1 MRRTVNIWTNR
12 NKSRRNGLASL
23 LAVVSGETS
32 DDGVVDLAVHL
43 LNQQS
48 GRLYILY
55 VIEVSRQL
63 PIDAEIPEEAARGEE
78 ILQRF
83 QERTSEYR
91 FETQAEILQSRRT
104 GFAVVQ
110 EAVDR
115 GVDAI
120 VLGAPYRHAHGSF
133 SPGDT
138 VAYVLKN
145 APCRVVLS
153 RDVVPGQGAAN
164 SEKPVGPGAQ
174 R

>member
-1 MRRTVNIWTNR
+1 M
-12 NKSRRNGLASL
+12 
-23 LAVVSGETS
+23 LAVVDGQSS
-32 DDGVVDLAVHL
+32 DDGAVDLAFNL
-43 LNQQS
+43 LDQHN

-63 PIDAEIPEEAARGEE
+63 PIDAEIPDETARGEE
-78 ILQRF
+78 ILQRC
-83 QERTSEYR
+83 QERASKFR
-91 FETQAEILQSRRT
+91 FETQAEILQSRQA
-104 GFAVVQ
+104 GLAVVQ

-120 VLGAPYRHAHGSF
+120 VLGAPYKYVHGSF

-138 VAYVLKN
+138 ATYVLKN

-153 RDVVPGQGAAN
+153 RDMVPSTATGNGQGTPA
-164 SEKPVGPGAQ
+164 P

>member
-1 MRRTVNIWTNR
+1 MRRTVNIWANR

-23 LAVVSGETS
+23 LAVVNGQTS
-32 DDGVVDLAVHL
+32 DDGVVDLAIHL

-55 VIEVSRQL
+55 VIEVSRRL
-63 PIDAEIPEEAARGEE
+63 PIDAEIPDEAARGEE
-78 ILQRF
+78 ILQRY
-83 QERTSEYR
+83 QERTAEYR
-91 FETQAEILQSRRT
+91 FETHAEILQSRRT

-115 GVDAI
+115 AVDAI
-120 VLGAPYRHAHGSF
+120 VLGAPYKYVHGSF

-138 VAYVLKN
+138 AAYVLKN

-153 RDVVPGQGAAN
+153 RDVVPSQGAAN
-164 SEKPVGPGAQ
+164 SQKPAGAAAQ

>member
-1 MRRTVNIWTNR
+1 MNIWANR
-12 NKSRRNGLASL
+12 NRSRGNGLSSL
-23 LAVVSGETS
+23 LVVVDGQSS
-32 DDGVVDLAVHL
+32 DDGVVDLAFHL
-43 LNQQS
+43 LDHQN

-63 PIDAEIPEEAARGEE
+63 PVDAEIPDETAKGEDV
-78 ILQRF
+78 LQRY
-83 QERTSEYR
+83 QERASEYR
-91 FETQAEILQSRRT
+91 FETQAEILQSRRA

-120 VLGAPYRHAHGSF
+120 VLGAPFKYVHGSF

-138 VAYVLKN
+138 AAYVLKN

-153 RDVVPGQGAAN
+153 RGVVPSEVAGNGQPAAHAA
-164 SEKPVGPGAQ
+164 P

>member
-1 MRRTVNIWTNR
+1 MTIWANR
-12 NKSRRNGLASL
+12 NRSKRNGLASL
-23 LAVVSGETS
+23 LAVVDGQGS
-32 DDGVVDLAVHL
+32 DDGVVDLAIHL
-43 LNQQS
+43 LNQQT

-63 PIDAEIPEEAARGEE
+63 PVDAEIPDEASKGEE

-83 QERTSEYR
+83 QERAAEYK

-120 VLGAPYRHAHGSF
+120 VLGAPYKYVHGSF

-138 VAYVLKN
+138 ASYVLKN
-145 APCRVVLS
+145 APCRVVVS
-153 RDVVPGQGAAN
+153 RDVVPSQTAGNGRKTAADA
-164 SEKPVGPGAQ
+164 VQ

>member
-1 MRRTVNIWTNR
+1 MIWANR
-12 NKSRRNGLASL
+12 NKSKGNGLSAL
-23 LAVVSGETS
+23 LAVVDGQSS
-32 DDGVVDLAVHL
+32 DDGAIELAFNL
-43 LNQQS
+43 LDHQN

-63 PIDAEIPEEAARGEE
+63 PVDAEIPEETAKGEE
-78 ILQRF
+78 ILQRY
-83 QERTSEYR
+83 QERASEYK

-104 GFAVVQ
+104 GLAVVQ

-120 VLGAPYRHAHGSF
+120 VLGAPYKYVHGSF

-138 VAYVLKN
+138 AAYVLKN

-153 RDVVPGQGAAN
+153 RDVVPSQTADNGQQTAADA
-164 SEKPVGPGAQ
+164 AQ